1 MGSAILIIGILA
13 VTDKRNAAPSPGLLP
28 MALFFIVLGIGAAM
42 GMNTSY
48 ALNPARD
55 LGPRILTALVGYG
68 IEGKH
73 TGTGKC

>member
-1 MGSAILIIGILA
+1 MGSAVLIIGILA
-13 VTDKRNAAPSPGLLP
+13 VTDKRNAAPPAGLLP
-28 MALFFIVLGIGAAM
+28 MALFIIVLGIGAAM

-68 IEGKH
+68 IEG
-73 TGTGKC
+73 